1 MRFKSAPI
9 GFPRLAH
16 IVAFLREES
25 RDIEEILR
33 LMGAEYGS
41 SRSETRVGLEVVLDS
56 AMAYIT
62 GIEDEDCR
70 VFLITLDSK
79 GRSKGLEPSLEKLD
93 DYRKLV
99 RKLETL
105 MPGAP
110 ISSFAIRTGLSRN
123 FGEAQQLLKEYLSL
137 AERSVRSVGLVRSCL
152 LAALEDGN
160 SSSQTLKREFVVI
173 PFDYEP
179 GEATKAIWRLYGEL
193 AILASCA
200 GRLSRLRRDHD
211 IILRQIDASDK
222 STQMRINEIF
232 ASIRRSPDMAKP
244 EMLEEVL
251 REVTTLFSSLSI
263 LVSSMRRNYVKAKS
277 LLRRATSLFNSWNE
291 RPLED
296 YQTNS
301 SFELD
306 SYRSLI
312 APFEDFIDR
321 VDALR
326 MQLNTVLD
334 AVRTYL
340 GIQEQKLSVEEQASS
355 KDLLARLVSLQ
366 EVLHKLEILIV
377 AFYITEMGRL
387 VFEAVAH
394 EKAGIL
400 TVAFIP
406 VALVT
411 SIIIRKMLHR
421 H

>member
-41 SRSETRVGLEVVLDS
+41 SCSETRVGLEVVLDS

-93 DYRKLV
+93 DYRELV

-123 FGEAQQLLKEYLSL
+123 FGEAQQLLKEHLSL
-137 AERSVRSVGLVRSCL
+137 AERSVRSMGLVRSCL
-152 LAALEDGN
+152 LATLEDGN

-179 GEATKAIWRLYGEL
+179 GEAAKVIWKLYGEL

-291 RPLED
+291 RPLGD

-306 SYRSLI
+306 SYKSLI